1 MIAWLLLVVLTAGVN
16 LFAFL
21 AFRGR
26 WGPLV
31 PFLVVAAL
39 VGTVAGNAV
48 GRRLGVDLLRIG
60 DFDFAAASAGAEAA
74 MLATLLLAAIA
85 PASTPPADE
94 P

>member
-1 MIAWLLLVVLTAGVN
+1 MIAWVLLVVLTAGVN

-21 AFRGR
+21 ALRGR
-26 WGPLV
+26 WGPVV
-31 PFLVVAAL
+31 PFLALAAL
-39 VGTVAGNAV
+39 IGTVAGNAV
-48 GRRLGVDLLRIG
+48 GRRLGLDLLRIG

-85 PASTPPADE
+85 PAATPPADE